1 MTRITVIGGTGYA
14 GSHIVREAASR
25 GHEVTSVSRSLPAER
40 AEGVRYVTG
49 SVLDDGTRV
58 AAASESDVVV
68 ATVSPRGDMAGRVA
82 PAYAELAEA
91 ARVKGARLGVVGG
104 AGSLLVAEGGPRLV
118 DTDEFPEPF
127 RPEALEF
134 AGILDA
140 LRETSADLDWF
151 YLSPAAGFGAQAP
164 GEATGRYRVGGDVL
178 LTDGEG
184 SSSLSAPDLATAL
197 VDEIERPA
205 HRRARFTV
213 AS

>member
-1 MTRITVIGGTGYA
+1 MARITVIGGTGYA
-14 GSHIVREAASR
+14 GGHIVREAASR
-25 GHEVTSVSRSLPAER
+25 GHAVTSVSRSLPAEPL
-40 AEGVRYVTG
+40 EGVRYVTG
-49 SVLDDGTRV
+49 SLLDDGTRA

-68 ATVSPRGDMAGRVA
+68 ATVSPRGDMAGKVA

-118 DTDEFPEPF
+118 DTDAFPEPF

-140 LRETSADLDWF
+140 LRETPEDLDWF
-151 YLSPAAGFGAQAP
+151 YLSPPAGFGAHAP
-164 GEATGRYRVGGDVL
+164 GEATGRYRTGGDVL
-178 LTDGEG
+178 LADPKGT
-184 SSSLSAPDLATAL
+184 SSISGADLATAL

-205 HRRARFTV
+205 HRRIRFTV
-213 AS
+213 AY

>member
-1 MTRITVIGGTGYA
+1 MARITVIGGTGYT
-14 GSHIVREAASR
+14 GGHIVRQASAR
-25 GHEVTSVSRSLPAER
+25 GHEVTSVSRSVPAEP

-49 SVLDDGTRV
+49 SLLDDGTLA

-68 ATVSPRGDMAGRVA
+68 AAVSPRGDMAGKVA
-82 PAYAELAEA
+82 PAYAELADA
-91 ARVKGARLGVVGG
+91 ARAKGARLGVVGG

-118 DTDEFPEPF
+118 DTPEFPEPF
-127 RPEALEF
+127 KLEALEF

-140 LRETSADLDWF
+140 LREAPEDLDWF
-151 YLSPAAGFGAQAP
+151 YLSPAAGFGAHAP

-178 LTDGEG
+178 LTDDEG
-184 SSSLSAPDLATAL
+184 SSFVSGADLATAL

-213 AS
+213 AY

>member
-1 MTRITVIGGTGYA
+1 MARITVIGGTGYA
-14 GSHIVREAASR
+14 GGHIVREAAAR
-25 GHEVTSVSRSLPAER
+25 GHEVTSVSRSLPAEQ

-58 AAASESDVVV
+58 AAASESDVVI

-91 ARVKGARLGVVGG
+91 ARLKGARLGVVGG

-118 DTDEFPEPF
+118 DTDEFPEAF
-127 RPEALEF
+127 RAEALEF
-134 AGILDA
+134 ADILDA
-140 LRETSADLDWF
+140 LRETPDDLDWF
-151 YLSPAAGFGAQAP
+151 YLSPAAGFGAFAP

-178 LTDGEG
+178 LTDDDG
-184 SSSLSAPDLATAL
+184 SSFISGADLAAAL